1 MLLYKLYELANDYG
15 LDMIRVLLSNR
26 CFQFSFQEKKSR
38 RRDQKNAFPQSS
50 VLASTLF
57 NRYRNNQP
65 SFIQDCKHFIYADDQ
80 HHTFEE
86 VENTLMTGFT
96 SMGEYNKQKQ
106 LKPNP
111 SKTQIEHPTCAITR
125 LIES

>member
-26 CFQFSFQEKKSR
+26 RFQFNIQEKKSC
-38 RRDQKNAFPQSS
+38 RRDQKNGFLQGS

-57 NRYRNNQP
+57 NIYRNNQP
-65 SFIQDCKHFIYADDQ
+65 SLIQDCKHFIYVDDQ

-86 VENTLMTGFT
+86 VENTDDG
-96 SMGEYNKQKQ
+96 S
-106 LKPNP
+106 
-111 SKTQIEHPTCAITR
+111 H
-125 LIES
+125 